1 MSEKEK
7 TTKKTTTKKTEPK
20 AEVSEVAEVKH
31 KEASVVVKKSVTKAN
46 NFVKGP
52 QYQSSGKRKNAQA
65 RIVLRPGTGKI
76 TVDGHPAVEYFDNR
90 IVWLTLINKPF
101 KVANLEGQY
110 DATVTVNGGGK
121 SGQAGA
127 VAHSIAKA
135 IVMMNPELKK
145 QLKIEGLITRDSRVK
160 EAKKYGSKKA
170 RKGFTYRK
178 R

>member
-7 TTKKTTTKKTEPK
+7 ATKKPTAKKPEATPVGVE
-20 AEVSEVAEVKH
+20 AKH
-31 KEASVVVKKSVTKAN
+31 HDAAVVVKKAASKVDHFK
-46 NFVKGP
+46 KGV
-52 QYQSSGKRKNAQA
+52 QYQSSGKRKNAAA
-65 RIVLRPGTGKI
+65 RVVLRPGKGNIVVNDVHKAQ
-76 TVDGHPAVEYFDNR
+76 DYFDNR
-90 IVWLTLINKPF
+90 IVWITLINKPF

-110 DATVTVNGGGK
+110 DAFVKVNGGGK

-145 QLKIEGLITRDSRVK
+145 QLKMEGLITRDSRVK
-160 EAKKYGSKKA
+160 EAKKYGRKKA
-170 RKGFTYRK
+170 RKGYTYRK